1 MAGADYT
8 QICTLIGSLLGVVSF
23 ILYFPLK
30 KRESNA
36 KTESQSVDTLS
47 KVVDGL
53 KKELERKGNQ
63 SYEDKKRIDSLEEG
77 QTSLR
82 RRISILEIGKIDNDT
97 AFAASSLCV
106 FFAKNKECPIISKK
120 KELENRKNG

>member
-1 MAGADYT
+1 MTGTDYT

-53 KKELERKGNQ
+53 KKELERKDNQ

-82 RRISILEIGKIDNDT
+82 RRISILEIGKIDNDA

-106 FFAKNKECPIISKK
+106 FFAKNKKCPIISKK
-120 KELENRKNG
+120 KELENRKDG

>member
-1 MAGADYT
+1 MIGADYT

-53 KKELERKGNQ
+53 KKELERIIQEDEYKRNQAKG
-63 SYEDKKRIDSLEEG
+63 LPG
-77 QTSLR
+77 
-82 RRISILEIGKIDNDT
+82 GGDNP
-97 AFAASSLCV
+97 SE
-106 FFAKNKECPIISKK
+106 KCPD
-120 KELENRKNG
+120 

>member
-1 MAGADYT
+1 MTGTDYT

-36 KTESQSVDTLS
+36 KTESQSVDTVS

-53 KKELERKGNQ
+53 KKELERKDNQ
-63 SYEDKKRIDSLEEG
+63 SYEDKKRIDNLEEG

-82 RRISILEIGKIDNDT
+82 RRISILEISKIDNDT
-97 AFAASSLCV
+97 AFAASSLCS
-106 FFAKNKECPIISKK
+106 FFIKNGVCTIINKK
-120 KELENRKNG
+120 KELEKRKNG